1 MTHGPTGPAAPAPP
15 EVPLPT
21 AAGLGATRELP
32 QLAAALDGSI
42 VPGGL
47 GVEEATRRLTDEVL
61 AACLR
66 IDHPTFLAFVPA
78 APDPLSVRADQAVSA
93 AAVYAGDWV
102 EASGALYAERQ
113 VIRLLAS
120 RAGLPDTADG
130 TFVSG
135 GTAGTLSA
143 LAVARHRWREV
154 DPARRASMRGV
165 VLASEEVHSSVAAV
179 CRVMDVELVTLRV
192 GADDRLTGAALT
204 AWVDAA
210 DVATRERIMAVV
222 ATVGTTNSGAIDD
235 LPGVAAVARA
245 HGWWLHI
252 DGAYGLAVLLS
263 ERLRAL
269 VDGIEHA
276 DSLIVDPHKWLFA
289 PYDACALVHR
299 DPRLARAAHG
309 QRAGY
314 LEALGR
320 GSGADGGDRSDHDRE
335 SGDVR
340 DDRIDPS
347 DLALQL
353 SRRPRGLPLWFG
365 LASRGTDH
373 YARAV
378 EHGVDLARWTADEV
392 RRTAHLEL
400 LVDPVLSVVVLRRRG
415 WDAAA
420 YAAWSAALHESGT
433 GYVVPTVWRGA
444 PALRLCFVNP
454 ATTREHVAAIL
465 ATLA

>member
-1 MTHGPTGPAAPAPP
+1 MTHGPTGPAAPTPP
-15 EVPLPT
+15 DVPLPT

-42 VPGGL
+42 VSGGL

-66 IDHPTFLAFVPA
+66 IDHPTFLAFVPT

-154 DPARRASMRGV
+154 DPARRAAMRGL
-165 VLASEEVHSSVAAV
+165 VLASEEVHSSAAAV
-179 CRVMDVELVTLRV
+179 CRVMDVQLVTLPV
-192 GADDRLTGAALT
+192 GPDDRLTHAALT

-210 DVATRERIMAVV
+210 DAATRERVMAVV

-245 HGWWLHI
+245 HSWWLHV
-252 DGAYGLAVLLS
+252 DGAYGLAILLS
-263 ERLRAL
+263 ERLRPL

-299 DPRLARAAHG
+299 DPQLARAAHG

-320 GSGADGGDRSDHDRE
+320 GGGADGGDGGE
-335 SGDVR
+335 VAR

-353 SRRPRGLPLWFG
+353 TRRPRGLPLWFG

-373 YARAV
+373 YGRAV
-378 EHGVDLARWTADEV
+378 EHGVDLAHWTADEV
-392 RRTAHLEL
+392 RRSPHLEL

-420 YAAWSAALHESGT
+420 YAAWSTALHASGT
-433 GYVVPTVWRGA
+433 GYVVPTVWSGA